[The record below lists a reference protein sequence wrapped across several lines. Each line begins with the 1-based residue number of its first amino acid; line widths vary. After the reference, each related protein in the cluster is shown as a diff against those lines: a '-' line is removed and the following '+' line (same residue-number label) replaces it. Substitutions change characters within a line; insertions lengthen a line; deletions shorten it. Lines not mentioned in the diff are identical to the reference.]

1 MNILFSSY
9 ILKVPFENYSEDGII
24 YVWIGRYF
32 SLTLCWMVC
41 FHCFVLSLK
50 LTWMFL
56 LNKQQS
62 LRKWS
67 WSCQGTWKWNLG
79 CKSENFSNL
88 DLIRTHSTER
98 SWFWEIFVM
107 LTCPCYWSLPLTN
120 RLPVVAHVNFVFCY
134 ICLLWF
140 YFFLVCIL
148 EWLHSSN
155 CQWRRWTRELLLGGS
170 WRKERLW

>member
-1 MNILFSSY
+1 MVNGVTTNSLLEHWRVISFRGYHYSNAGCRLVETNLIFRRYQIWEWLKTIVSDYAVTKKILNSVLNILFSSY

-67 WSCQGTWKWNLG
+67 WSCQGTRKWNLG

-88 DLIRTHSTER
+88 DLI
-98 SWFWEIFVM
+98 
-107 LTCPCYWSLPLTN
+107 
-120 RLPVVAHVNFVFCY
+120 
-134 ICLLWF
+134 
-140 YFFLVCIL
+140 
-148 EWLHSSN
+148 
-155 CQWRRWTRELLLGGS
+155 
-170 WRKERLW
+170 